1 MLEAT
6 GAAAVMVGR
15 GAQGRPWA
23 LREMAG
29 DGGAEADTGEVVAE
43 LVRFMREVVR
53 EMGEERAVGFLRKFY
68 GWYLRGRRGRSR
80 SGACSCCARPSRPP
94 STR

>member
-1 MLEAT
+1 
-6 GAAAVMVGR
+6 MVGR

-29 DGGAEADTGEVVAE
+29 GRVGRARAAPSSYAE

-53 EMGEERAVGFLRKFY
+53 EMGDERSVGFLRKFY
-68 GWYLRGRRGRSR
+68 GWYLRGLRRRHGR
-80 SGACSCCARPSRPP
+80 CAAR
-94 STR
+94 